1 MTERTWLITGVS
13 SGFGR
18 EMTQQLLE
26 RGDRVAGTVR
36 RLDSVSDLTEKYADR
51 FWSAH
56 LDVTDTN
63 EIRRV
68 VDAAFSALGTI
79 DVVVNN
85 AGYGLF
91 GAAEELTDEQ
101 VVHQIGT
108 NLVGSIQVVRSAL
121 PHLRSQQQGRII
133 QISSFA
139 GQAALPGASLYHAS
153 KWGIEGFAEALMT
166 ELAPLNIGVTIIEP
180 GGARTRFRQ
189 VNSQFGPAMPAY
201 NNTPASAIRA
211 IFGDANNVPPGD
223 PAKMAAVIIGSVDTT
238 PAPKRI
244 VLGSDSYTILVNAL
258 TQRLAD
264 IEAQKDLAASTD
276 FALGAKFRET
286 G

>member
-1 MTERTWLITGVS
+1 MPTERTWLITGVS

-18 EMTQQLLE
+18 EMTRQLLE

-36 RLDSVSDLTEKYADR
+36 RLDSVRDLAEQYGDR
-51 FWSAH
+51 FWCAQ
-56 LDVTDTN
+56 LDVSDVGAVR
-63 EIRRV
+63 EV
-68 VDAAFSALGTI
+68 VDAAFSALGAI

-121 PHLRSQQQGRII
+121 PHLRSQQHSRIV

-139 GQAALPGASLYHAS
+139 GQAAVPGASLYSAS
-153 KWGIEGFAEALMT
+153 KWGIEGFAEALIA
-166 ELAPLNIGVTIIEP
+166 ELAPFNIGVTIIEP

-189 VNSQFGPAMPAY
+189 GSSRFGPAIPAY
-201 NNTPASAIRA
+201 SDTPAAAIRG
-211 IFGDANNVPPGD
+211 IFQDAANVPPGD
-223 PAKMAAVIIGSVDTT
+223 PAKMAAVILDSVDIT
-238 PAPKRI
+238 PAPKRV
-244 VLGSDSYTILVNAL
+244 VLGSDSYAILVNAL

-264 IEAQKDLAASTD
+264 VEAQKDLAASTD
-276 FALGAKFRET
+276 VVAP
-286 G
+286 